1 MLDHLEK
8 REFVK
13 TLMMEKE
20 NESREFEMP
29 VESSP
34 TQKSGYKTAEILPKK

>member
-20 NESREFEMP
+20 NESREFELA

-34 TQKSGYKTAEILPKK
+34 TQKSGYKTADISQKK